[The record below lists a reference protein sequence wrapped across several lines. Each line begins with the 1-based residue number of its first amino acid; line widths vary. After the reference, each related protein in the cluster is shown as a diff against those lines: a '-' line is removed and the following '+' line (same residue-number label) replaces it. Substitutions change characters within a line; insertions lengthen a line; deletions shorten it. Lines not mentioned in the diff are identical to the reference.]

1 VPLRRVIRASVQRR
15 RPRSSACASAH
26 RPATARASFGA
37 SNGAP
42 ALRVEL
48 APPVRSIRAHSHQTR
63 GAAHRRSMGVDGRPD
78 ASLEV
83 LCPLQRSP
91 ATSRL
96 CVPGGATSPAIPLR
110 PLTRVVVLL
119 RPWHR
124 VRACRASCDAC
135 TRFRDTVHPR
145 TGDAGC
151 PCGFTLGG
159 AGPVDSA
166 RIDAARFGRDASP
179 FSSRRCIA
187 RVRARRESCAGAFF
201 VQPAFRYS
209 RFGLRGLVGP
219 LFGGRSLLG
228 FPSRELG
235 RQRGRSVVTRVTVS
249 LSTPFARRRSWGFQ
263 MSLRR
268 FGPADGRASRFH
280 ALGPTCR
287 SSIDRSRCFSR
298 AIGRPG

>member
-1 VPLRRVIRASVQRR
+1 MKRDVNDSQLH
-15 RPRSSACASAH
+15 SACAPS
-26 RPATARASFGA
+26 RRERGTVRLPQVVTARGERCCSTSTQRRLAS
-37 SNGAP
+37 
-42 ALRVEL
+42 E
-48 APPVRSIRAHSHQTR
+48 
-63 GAAHRRSMGVDGRPD
+63 AAKWVDGRPD

-83 LCPLQRSP
+83 SCPLQRSP

-119 RPWHR
+119 RPWYAFAR
-124 VRACRASCDAC
+124 DASTVRCSCL
-135 TRFRDTVHPR
+135 RSRDTVHPR

-201 VQPAFRYS
+201 FS
-209 RFGLRGLVGP
+209 RRSATRGSGYVAWSGP
-219 LFGGRSLLG
+219 FSAVEACLG
-228 FPSRELG
+228 FRPVNLAGNEAGLSSR
-235 RQRGRSVVTRVTVS
+235 V
-249 LSTPFARRRSWGFQ
+249 
-263 MSLRR
+263 
-268 FGPADGRASRFH
+268 
-280 ALGPTCR
+280 
-287 SSIDRSRCFSR
+287 
-298 AIGRPG
+298 

>member
-1 VPLRRVIRASVQRR
+1 
-15 RPRSSACASAH
+15 
-26 RPATARASFGA
+26 
-37 SNGAP
+37 
-42 ALRVEL
+42 
-48 APPVRSIRAHSHQTR
+48 
-63 GAAHRRSMGVDGRPD
+63 MDGRPD

-119 RPWHR
+119 RPWYAFAR
-124 VRACRASCDAC
+124 DASTVRCSCL
-135 TRFRDTVHPR
+135 RSRDTVHPR

-187 RVRARRESCAGAFF
+187 RVRARRESCACAFF

-263 MSLRR
+263 ISLRR
-268 FGPADGRASRFH
+268 FDPADGRASRFH

-287 SSIDRSRCFSR
+287 LSIDRSRCFSR

>member
-1 VPLRRVIRASVQRR
+1 MRRVVRASVQRR

-48 APPVRSIRAHSHQTR
+48 APPVRS
-63 GAAHRRSMGVDGRPD
+63 GAPPHVVRLASEAAKCLDGRPD

-83 LCPLQRSP
+83 SCPLQRSP
-91 ATSRL
+91 ATSRS

-119 RPWHR
+119 RPWPR
-124 VRACRASCDAC
+124 VRVCRASCDAC

-187 RVRARRESCAGAFF
+187 RVRARRGSCAGAFL
-201 VQPAFRYS
+201 VS
-209 RFGLRGLVGP
+209 RRSATRGSGYVAWSGP
-219 LFGGRSLLG
+219 FSAVEACLG
-228 FPSRELG
+228 FRPVNLAGNEAGLSSR
-235 RQRGRSVVTRVTVS
+235 V
-249 LSTPFARRRSWGFQ
+249 
-263 MSLRR
+263 
-268 FGPADGRASRFH
+268 
-280 ALGPTCR
+280 
-287 SSIDRSRCFSR
+287 
-298 AIGRPG
+298 

>member
-1 VPLRRVIRASVQRR
+1 LRRVIRASVQRR

-48 APPVRSIRAHSHQTR
+48 APPVRSVAPLHECASRA
-63 GAAHRRSMGVDGRPD
+63 RRLNGWTVDRTP
-78 ASLEV
+78 
-83 LCPLQRSP
+83 
-91 ATSRL
+91 
-96 CVPGGATSPAIPLR
+96 
-110 PLTRVVVLL
+110 LL
-119 RPWHR
+119 RFR
-124 VRACRASCDAC
+124 VPCSARLPRRACVCAGRRHLSGDPASTVDPRRRPPSPLVSRSRACRASCDA
-135 TRFRDTVHPR
+135 RARASRDTVHPR

-201 VQPAFRYS
+201 FS
-209 RFGLRGLVGP
+209 RRSATRGSGYVAWSGP
-219 LFGGRSLLG
+219 FSAVEACLG
-228 FPSRELG
+228 FRPVNLAGNEAGLSSR
-235 RQRGRSVVTRVTVS
+235 V
-249 LSTPFARRRSWGFQ
+249 
-263 MSLRR
+263 
-268 FGPADGRASRFH
+268 
-280 ALGPTCR
+280 
-287 SSIDRSRCFSR
+287 
-298 AIGRPG
+298 